1 MHVTENVAA
10 AVAAALLQT
19 APRAGSGQ
27 GGVGDPNG
35 IPSYVS
41 LRADVYNPAKL
52 TAVLSSGFYM
62 TLYRRP
68 VKQTVLI
75 KMITCTCIG

>member
-1 MHVTENVAA
+1 M
-10 AVAAALLQT
+10 LQT

-62 TLYRRP
+62 TLYRP
-68 VKQTVLI
+68 VHVKQTVLI
-75 KMITCTCIG
+75 KMGIFFMARDFRSAVTQ